1 MDKAVIAKTVAD
13 ELAAATGC
21 MIATLN
27 SLAGPY
33 GKAYG
38 RCVSDLYYA
47 CFHLSSALLAS
58 HGIEARSHEAVQ
70 KLLALHFVKP
80 AVLPQGTTAR
90 LNELMDKRH
99 VADLHSDRPGRY
111 CCPAT
116 VDLELRAQRP
126 QTAGEACAG
135 GRGRVPAALG
145 TAVRSGA
152 DRVGKRAKASTPRG
166 MITKCRPWTT

>member
-1 MDKAVIAKTVAD
+1 MDKTVIAKTVAD

-21 MIATLN
+21 LIAALN

-58 HGIEARSHEAVQ
+58 HGIEVRSHEAVQ

-80 AVLPQGTTAR
+80 AALPQETIAR

-99 VADLHSDRPGRY
+99 VADYKPYIPIGPEDIAVLRPWISGFVRGVL
-111 CCPAT
+111 ALL
-116 VDLELRAQRP
+116 DKRA
-126 QTAGEACAG
+126 
-135 GRGRVPAALG
+135 PAAGAASLLRLAQQFD
-145 TAVRSGA
+145 AVQLA
-152 DRVGKRAKASTPRG
+152 
-166 MITKCRPWTT
+166 

>member
-58 HGIEARSHEAVQ
+58 RGIEARSHEAVQ

-80 AVLPQGTTAR
+80 AALPQETTAR

-99 VADLHSDRPGRY
+99 VADYKPYIPIGPEDI
-111 CCPAT
+111 AT
-116 VDLELRAQRP
+116 L
-126 QTAGEACAG
+126 
-135 GRGRVPAALG
+135 
-145 TAVRSGA
+145 
-152 DRVGKRAKASTPRG
+152 
-166 MITKCRPWTT
+166 RPWVSGFMHNVLKLLEVRAPASEFEALQRLARQFDAAAME

>member
-21 MIATLN
+21 MIAALN
-27 SLAGPY
+27 SLAGPH

-58 HGIEARSHEAVQ
+58 RGIEARSHEAVQ

-80 AVLPQGTTAR
+80 AALPQETTAR

-99 VADLHSDRPGRY
+99 VADYKTYIAIGPEDI
-111 CCPAT
+111 
-116 VDLELRAQRP
+116 
-126 QTAGEACAG
+126 
-135 GRGRVPAALG
+135 AAL
-145 TAVRSGA
+145 
-152 DRVGKRAKASTPRG
+152 
-166 MITKCRPWTT
+166 RPWISGFVRNVLKLLETRAPESEIESLQRLARQFDAAPIE

>member
-21 MIATLN
+21 TIAALN

-47 CFHLSSALLAS
+47 CLHLSGALLAS
-58 HGIEARSHEAVQ
+58 RGIEARSHEAVQ

-80 AVLPQGTTAR
+80 AALPQETIAR

-99 VADLHSDRPGRY
+99 AADYKPYIPIGPEDIVALRPWISGFARN
-111 CCPAT
+111 
-116 VDLELRAQRP
+116 VLRLLDERA
-126 QTAGEACAG
+126 
-135 GRGRVPAALG
+135 PAAEIESLERLVHQFEA
-145 TAVRSGA
+145 TQ
-152 DRVGKRAKASTPRG
+152 PE
-166 MITKCRPWTT
+166 

>member
-13 ELAAATGC
+13 ELAAASGC
-21 MIATLN
+21 LIAALN

-58 HGIEARSHEAVQ
+58 RGIEARSHEAVQ

-80 AVLPQGTTAR
+80 AVLPQETTAR

-99 VADLHSDRPGRY
+99 VADYKPYIPIGPEDIVAVRPWISSFVHNVLRL
-111 CCPAT
+111 
-116 VDLELRAQRP
+116 LEKRA
-126 QTAGEACAG
+126 
-135 GRGRVPAALG
+135 PAAEVDSLQRL
-145 TAVRSGA
+145 VRQFEATQIG
-152 DRVGKRAKASTPRG
+152 
-166 MITKCRPWTT
+166 